1 MKNVFHGRH
10 RRMAAL
16 ALVFCLIITV
26 PFWSRAA
33 EKLDMGSPC
42 SLTVKAVSAEK
53 LPEDLA
59 NADIVVDLYQV
70 AAAVPTEDMEGYTF
84 QLCPS
89 FEQLKLKN
97 NMSAS
102 QWREQSQKAAEIALK
117 NGAEGGAAPLRANV
131 AVGVRIENLEAGLYL
146 MAARGREIENY
157 VDTNADGDIV
167 TKALS
172 GAYTYTFLPELV
184 ALPGKTPET
193 EDAQNPDQW
202 IYDMEIVLKM
212 QWEENRQYG
221 SLKIVKLLEGY
232 DGSHGPAVF
241 VFDVEA
247 WLDGKNVYSDV
258 VTIVF
263 DRPGEKKLLVEG
275 IPVGARVTVTEV
287 YSGSC
292 YSLVTE
298 QNKTVTIGAM
308 EDIPEVS
315 FTNRRDDRPNG
326 GHGITN
332 HFKYGTDGWKLDQI
346 YDKTQG

>member
-1 MKNVFHGRH
+1 MKNVFHSRH
-10 RRMAAL
+10 KRVTAL
-16 ALVFCLIITV
+16 ALVFCLMLAV

-33 EKLDMGSPC
+33 EKLDAGRSC

-59 NADIVVDLYQV
+59 KAGIVVDLYRV
-70 AAAVPTEDMEGYTF
+70 ADAVPTDDMEGYTF
-84 QLCPS
+84 RLCQP
-89 FEQLKLKN
+89 FESLKLKN
-97 NMSAS
+97 NMNAS
-102 QWREQSQKAAEIALK
+102 QWHDQSQKAAGIAL
-117 NGAEGGAAPLRANV
+117 NTGTARSLRENIGL
-131 AVGVRIENLEAGLYL
+131 GVRIDKLDAGLYL
-146 MAARGREIENY
+146 MAARGRDIENY
-157 VDTNADGDIV
+157 VDTNADGEIV
-167 TKALS
+167 TKAFS

-184 ALPGKTPET
+184 ALPGRTP
-193 EDAQNPDQW
+193 DADSVQDSGQW

-247 WLDGKNVYSDV
+247 WLDGKNVYSNV

-263 DRPGEKKLLVEG
+263 DGPGEKKLLVEG
-275 IPVGARVTVTEV
+275 IPVGAKVTVTEV
-287 YSGSC
+287 YSGAS

-298 QNKTVTIGAM
+298 RNKTVTIDTIQDVPA
-308 EDIPEVS
+308 VS
-315 FTNRRDDRPNG
+315 FTNRHDDRPNG

-332 HFKYGTDGWKLDQI
+332 HFKYGTGGWKLDQV
-346 YDKTQG
+346 YDRTQG